1 MDEVRG
7 GGRKAPLPKICHTYP
22 KMVKL
27 STVIPYLK
35 KIQKIYESCDT
46 LHKTQIKIAFW
57 YIISNFFNVSES
69 LTIFLINL
77 YKILMMAAKIA
88 IPSLLKKT
96 IFWNKGYEIT
106 NPDNDVNNK
115 ILSCDSNFIIH
126 VFIWPKFGNS
136 IISLKEV
143 ITTSIL

>member
-1 MDEVRG
+1 MDEVG
-7 GGRKAPLPKICHTYP
+7 GGAERPPSLKFVTHILKWWNLA
-22 KMVKL
+22 
-27 STVIPYLK
+27 VIPYLK

-46 LHKTQIKIAFW
+46 LHETQIKIAFW
-57 YIISNFFNVSES
+57 YIISNSFNVSES
-69 LTIFLINL
+69 ITIFLINL

-106 NPDNDVNNK
+106 NPVNDVNNK
-115 ILSCDSNFIIH
+115 ILSCDSNFIIS